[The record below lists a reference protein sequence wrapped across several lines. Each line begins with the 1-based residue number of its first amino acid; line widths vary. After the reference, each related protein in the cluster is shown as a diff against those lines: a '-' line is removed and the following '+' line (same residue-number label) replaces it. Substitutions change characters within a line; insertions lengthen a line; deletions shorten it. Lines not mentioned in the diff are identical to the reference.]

1 MLGPLVHYARSH
13 DLVAEPGFAPKVIRW
28 ALVCDSKGKFLQVLD
43 LAEGLKS
50 PGYTFRKCPELSQP
64 EIKRGGS
71 GCRHFLADS
80 ADVVALLADGEPD
93 AKLLAKHAYFNGL
106 LRQAAKAMP
115 VLAGIADTLDDPNR
129 LAEIQSEL
137 RARKAK
143 TTDKVTFSVLGASPA
158 YLVDSDLWHDWWR
171 RFRRGLGRTEASSAL
186 ARCLASGEL
195 VEPAPTHPKIA
206 GLSDV
211 GGLAMGDVVA
221 SFKQESFCSY
231 GLAQSAN
238 APVSEEIAAE
248 YRAALNHLIKEESH
262 RLAGTKVVHWFK
274 NRIPR
279 EDDPL
284 DFLNDGASEEVDAQQ
299 RARELLS
306 ALETGIRPDLLDNY
320 YYVLT
325 LSGASGRVMVR
336 DWIEGQFE
344 ELVLNVDCWFTDL
357 SIVRRDGTGLTRP
370 PKFFSLLASLVR
382 DPDDL
387 PPSLEARMWRVA
399 VRGDVIPREAMS
411 RALARLKID
420 ILTDQP
426 FNHARVGILKAFLIR
441 QGDLSMQPNLN
452 EDHPD
457 PAYHCGRLM
466 AMLAALQY
474 RALGDVGAGVVQR
487 YYAAASTTP
496 ALVLGRLVRTAQF
509 HLDKLDRGL
518 ARWHEG
524 RIADTFGRIRQ
535 DIPVTLSLEK
545 QSLFALGYYQQIAA
559 DRTRTKAA
567 AAPGMAA
574 STGEASDAELQ
585 ETDHV

>member
-1 MLGPLVHYARSH
+1 MLGALVQYARSH

-28 ALVCDSKGKFLQVLD
+28 ALVCDANGRFLEVLD
-43 LAEGLKS
+43 LADGPKS
-50 PGYTFRKCPELSQP
+50 PGRTFRKCPELSQP
-64 EIKRGGS
+64 EIKRGGP

-80 ADVVALLADGEPD
+80 ADVVTLLADGEPD
-93 AKLLAKHAYFNGL
+93 AKLLAKHAYFSGL
-106 LRQAAKAMP
+106 LRQAAAVLP
-115 VLAGIADTLDDPNR
+115 VLAGIADTLDDPDR
-129 LAEIQSEL
+129 LTEIRSQL
-137 RARKAK
+137 KAGRAKP
-143 TTDKVTFSVLGASPA
+143 TDKVTFSILGAAPA
-158 YLVDSDLWHDWWR
+158 FLVDSDLWHDWWR
-171 RFRRGLGRTEASSAL
+171 RFRRELARPDSASAL
-186 ARCLASGEL
+186 ALCLASGEP
-195 VEPAPTHPKIA
+195 VEPTPTHPKIA

-211 GGLAMGDVVA
+211 GGLAMGDVLA

-231 GLAQSAN
+231 GLTQSAN

-248 YRAALNHLIKEESH
+248 YRAALNHLIKEEGR

-274 NRIPR
+274 ERVRR
-279 EDDPL
+279 EDDPFS
-284 DFLNDGASEEVDAQQ
+284 FLSDEQADEADAQQ
-299 RARELLS
+299 RARELL
-306 ALETGIRPDLLDNY
+306 AAFETGMRRDLLDNR
-320 YYVLT
+320 YYVLA

-344 ELVLNVDCWFTDL
+344 ELVRNIDRWFTDL
-357 SIVRRDGTGLTRP
+357 SIVRRDGTGLARP
-370 PKFFSLLASLVR
+370 PKFLSLLAALVR
-382 DPDDL
+382 DLDEL
-387 PPSLEARMWRVA
+387 PPPLETRMWRVA
-399 VRGDVIPREAMS
+399 VRGEPLPRQAMA
-411 RALARLKID
+411 RALARFRID
-420 ILTDQP
+420 VLTDQP
-426 FNHARVGILKAFLIR
+426 FNHARVGLLKAFLIR

-524 RIADTFGRIRQ
+524 RIADTFGRIEK
-535 DIPVTLSLEK
+535 DIPTTLSLEK

-559 DRTRTKAA
+559 DRARTKAA
-567 AAPGMAA
+567 IAPGAA
-574 STGEASDAELQ
+574 SGDESQ